1 MTRALRL
8 RLLPLA
14 WLLACVACGGA
25 SPAPAEPTAAPAA
38 NGEEAGPDEPGAS
51 AAPSEAATEPGSA
64 PPAALRELLAAERVP
79 RDEWVGAMPSPTEAI
94 ADCPAWEHEG
104 EPDEYWFEECGLRET
119 LGRTA
124 AGWLALEIDWDER
137 GVFALRL
144 VEGDA
149 SAARERVGGAMSPA
163 LVERLRGAIAG
174 SEVRAVR
181 DRVGRVVPETF
192 SITGYAPLVELEGT
206 DWLLWLETRDA
217 LDRPEWV
224 LWLVSPDGR
233 TRRELGRREATRG
246 PCDGGGYWCEETN
259 AECDEEG
266 LRAEGRLCVLPL
278 GIRRVAIDGEAMA
291 VLGTIAV
298 AGHGGAPGRSWF
310 VDAPGL

>member
-124 AGWLALEIDWDER
+124 AGWLALEIDCPVDDA
-137 GVFALRL
+137 FLALLDPRVLLNTPRFFSSSWQCTARL
-144 VEGDA
+144 D
-149 SAARERVGGAMSPA
+149 PW
-163 LVERLRGAIAG
+163 
-174 SEVRAVR
+174 VR
-181 DRVGRVVPETF
+181 
-192 SITGYAPLVELEGT
+192 S
-206 DWLLWLETRDA
+206 
-217 LDRPEWV
+217 
-224 LWLVSPDGR
+224 
-233 TRRELGRREATRG
+233 
-246 PCDGGGYWCEETN
+246 
-259 AECDEEG
+259 
-266 LRAEGRLCVLPL
+266 
-278 GIRRVAIDGEAMA
+278 
-291 VLGTIAV
+291 
-298 AGHGGAPGRSWF
+298 
-310 VDAPGL
+310 